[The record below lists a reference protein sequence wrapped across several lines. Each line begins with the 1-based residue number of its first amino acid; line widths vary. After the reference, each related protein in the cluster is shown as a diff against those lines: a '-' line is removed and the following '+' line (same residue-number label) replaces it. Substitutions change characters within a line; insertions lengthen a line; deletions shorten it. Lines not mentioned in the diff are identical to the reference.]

1 MGNLLIHTKSTILYY
16 ELYRNLIQ
24 LSIPVMFT
32 GKFDTGKSTLVKL
45 LLSNLSYFSNTNP
58 NQPKS
63 PTCLKTEPPEQQ
75 T

>member
-24 LSIPVMFT
+24 LPIHVLLT

-45 LLSNLSYFSNTNP
+45 LLSNLSYFSNTSSSP
-58 NQPKS
+58 TKS
-63 PTCLKTEPPEQQ
+63 PTRIPT
-75 T
+75 